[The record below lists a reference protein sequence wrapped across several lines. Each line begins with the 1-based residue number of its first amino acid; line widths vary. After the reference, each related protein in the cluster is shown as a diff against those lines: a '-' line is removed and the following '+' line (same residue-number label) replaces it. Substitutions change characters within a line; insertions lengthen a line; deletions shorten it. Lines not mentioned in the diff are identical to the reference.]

1 MLMVKNSLHGGRH
14 AIFNV
19 GRPTRRTHDFSAVK
33 RKEISESKFAGI
45 ELLYFSAA
53 DGHLLRE
60 VFDPLIYQTF
70 ADLYTKIKTRILGGD
85 VLLLLWEI
93 DKHRFIC
100 PGFHFT
106 LQTELVGE
114 GILVI
119 YAVGRSIVGLIQ
131 WPDAKMREQS
141 RRFTENS
148 MYRLQTVLRLNEI
161 VAAETINTQN
171 KMRWIEMWPNLF
183 ILDSDC
189 AAQVTNKAQI
199 VALRVPASQISPEEK
214 FQADKIIAIGKR
226 LNAPRLFIDKE
237 WLEQQPENDREIM
250 EASMSQKI
258 RDEAH
263 AQISDPIFFMPSVIK
278 LLPTAFRDQVH
289 VNAVIGIY
297 NQTHSRTISMNE
309 ETLIC
314 TEPGYL
320 AQEGTQIGSL
330 NPNETS
336 LSECFVM
343 MNHVG
348 GHTFY
353 YVRGYRE
360 TLQRVG
366 VVDPFTN
373 KAPERRFIRDVEN
386 AQRGGKLLPIVSA
399 EGARD
404 LVMYAENMTI
414 KDHWPVF
421 RGNPLTVRKLT
432 FFGMT
437 RLDNSIGMMKNLTDL
452 DCSDNK
458 LISLPPELGN
468 LTALEKFICSENNL
482 TSLPPEL
489 GNLTALKWFNCSN
502 NQLTTLPP
510 ELGKL
515 TALMEFN
522 CFNNQLTTLPP
533 ELGNLTALVGFDCSV
548 NRLISLPPELD
559 NLSALKMFNCSKNEL
574 TTLPPELGNL
584 TALEKFYCFNNRLT
598 TLPPELGNLIAL
610 EQVDCSNNKLTTL
623 PPELGNL
630 TALVWFNCSYNKLT
644 SLPPELGNL
653 TALEWFFCTD
663 NPLTSLPEE
672 IVNLRNLKRLHISN
686 TNITAVPHGLL
697 LLPGLNVTLSS
708 FLRSRYGTWEAMQY
722 QLGHAQSHLSST
734 PRGVVII

>member
-45 ELLYFSAA
+45 ELLFSTAN
-53 DGHLLRE
+53 GHLLRD

-70 ADLYTKIKTRILGGD
+70 ADLYTKIKTRILGED

-148 MYRLQTVLRLNEI
+148 MYRLRTVMRLNEI
-161 VAAETINTQN
+161 VAEETIDTQN
-171 KMRWIEMWPNLF
+171 KMQWIEMWPNLF

-199 VALRVPASQISPEEK
+199 VVSRVPASQISPEEK

-226 LNAPRLFIDKE
+226 WNAPRLFIDKE

-278 LLPTAFRDQVH
+278 LLSGVSAMRDQVH

-314 TEPGYL
+314 AEPGYL

-336 LSECFVM
+336 LSQCFVM
-343 MNHVG
+343 LKYVG
-348 GHTFY
+348 EHNFY

-360 TLQRVG
+360 TLQSARG
-366 VVDPFTN
+366 DAVDPFTY
-373 KAPERRFIRDVEN
+373 KKMDSRFISDVEN
-386 AQRGGKLLPIVSA
+386 AQRGGKLLP
-399 EGARD
+399 
-404 LVMYAENMTI
+404 
-414 KDHWPVF
+414 
-421 RGNPLTVRKLT
+421 
-432 FFGMT
+432 
-437 RLDNSIGMMKNLTDL
+437 
-452 DCSDNK
+452 
-458 LISLPPELGN
+458 
-468 LTALEKFICSENNL
+468 
-482 TSLPPEL
+482 
-489 GNLTALKWFNCSN
+489 
-502 NQLTTLPP
+502 
-510 ELGKL
+510 
-515 TALMEFN
+515 
-522 CFNNQLTTLPP
+522 
-533 ELGNLTALVGFDCSV
+533 
-548 NRLISLPPELD
+548 
-559 NLSALKMFNCSKNEL
+559 
-574 TTLPPELGNL
+574 
-584 TALEKFYCFNNRLT
+584 
-598 TLPPELGNLIAL
+598 
-610 EQVDCSNNKLTTL
+610 
-623 PPELGNL
+623 
-630 TALVWFNCSYNKLT
+630 
-644 SLPPELGNL
+644 
-653 TALEWFFCTD
+653 
-663 NPLTSLPEE
+663 
-672 IVNLRNLKRLHISN
+672 
-686 TNITAVPHGLL
+686 
-697 LLPGLNVTLSS
+697 
-708 FLRSRYGTWEAMQY
+708 
-722 QLGHAQSHLSST
+722 
-734 PRGVVII
+734 VVY